1 MAYNR
6 EAYELL
12 EKAFQELKTKHKY
25 PYPAMVG
32 YLMPNVNL
40 TDAKRIAKLISEMEV
55 QND

>member
-6 EAYELL
+6 EAHELL
-12 EKAFQELKTKHKY
+12 EKAFQELKTKSKY
-25 PYPAMVG
+25 PWPFMVG
-32 YLMPNVNL
+32 LLMPNVNL